1 MPRFSKDF
9 ASGTPSVCCV
19 ELDVVWS
26 HAARNDLYTVYDWI
40 AGQADAATAFAY
52 TARIEAFASKLSY
65 FPNRGTPRFGV
76 ASGLRSI
83 TFERRYI
90 VAYRVEPDGV
100 RIVRLIDTARDFWR
114 AFGSTTR

>member
-1 MPRFSKDF
+1 M
-9 ASGTPSVCCV
+9 

-26 HAARNDLYTVYDWI
+26 RAARNDLYSLYDWI

-52 TARIEAFASKLSY
+52 TARLEAFASKLSY
-65 FPNRGTPRFGV
+65 SPNRGTPRFGI
-76 ASGLRSI
+76 AAGLRSI

-90 VAYRVEPDGV
+90 VAYRVEPDCV
-100 RIVRLIDTARDFWR
+100 WIVRLIDTARDFRR